1 MVQTNFVFLLRLL
14 VSIHWLLSL
23 YFLWNITRCQQL
35 ATRNNWIMAKK
46 EIAILRKQLERLEA
60 KDFDL
65 EAWKKFTIVMLARIF
80 GDTSE
85 KIRQIESIEYDYS
98 SWSLR
103 DTSGSSSYLESCKK
117 LGRKILEASVEEL
130 EAFGLPEITGV
141 DDRFFNII
149 IEALQDEL
157 KGSQFRELKD
167 SILKTKDPTDLKDR
181 VREILNDYDT
191 GVPVDILTAILTNN
205 AFKHELSK

>member
-1 MVQTNFVFLLRLL
+1 
-14 VSIHWLLSL
+14 
-23 YFLWNITRCQQL
+23 
-35 ATRNNWIMAKK
+35 MAKK
-46 EIAILRKQLERLEA
+46 EIAILRKQIERLEV

-98 SWSLR
+98 SWALR

-117 LGRKILEASVEEL
+117 LGRKILEASIEEL
-130 EAFGLPEITGV
+130 EAFGVPDKGGEE
-141 DDRFFNII
+141 DHFFHLII
-149 IEALQDEL
+149 DALQDEL
-157 KGSQFRELKD
+157 KGSQFRQLKDVIMKTKEEGELKD
-167 SILKTKDPTDLKDR
+167 K

-191 GVPVDILTAILTNN
+191 GVPVDILTAILTNTI
-205 AFKHELSK
+205 FKHELSK

>member
-1 MVQTNFVFLLRLL
+1 
-14 VSIHWLLSL
+14 
-23 YFLWNITRCQQL
+23 
-35 ATRNNWIMAKK
+35 MAKK
-46 EIAILRKQLERLEA
+46 EIEILEKQIERLEI

-65 EAWKKFTIVMLARIF
+65 EAWKKYTIVMLARIF

-98 SWSLR
+98 SWALR

-117 LGRKILEASVEEL
+117 LGRKILEASVDEL
-130 EAFGLPEITGV
+130 KTFGMPDRSGE
-141 DDRFFNII
+141 DNRFFRII
-149 IEALQDEL
+149 IDALQDEL
-157 KGSQFRELKD
+157 KGATFRELKD
-167 SILKTKDPTDLKDR
+167 VILKTKKQDALTDK

-191 GVPVDILTAILTNN
+191 GVPVDILTSILTHT

>member
-1 MVQTNFVFLLRLL
+1 
-14 VSIHWLLSL
+14 
-23 YFLWNITRCQQL
+23 
-35 ATRNNWIMAKK
+35 MAKK
-46 EIAILRKQLERLEA
+46 EIAILKKQIERLEI

-80 GDTSE
+80 GDNSE

-117 LGRKILEASVEEL
+117 LGRKILEASIEEL
-130 EAFGLPEITGV
+130 EAFGLPDKSG
-141 DDRFFNII
+141 DDDKFFQII

-157 KGSQFRELKD
+157 KGSQFRQLKD
-167 SILKTKDPTDLKDR
+167 VILKTEKEEDMKDK

-191 GVPVDILTAILTNN
+191 GVPVDILTAILTHSI
-205 AFKHELSK
+205 FKHELFK

>member
-1 MVQTNFVFLLRLL
+1 
-14 VSIHWLLSL
+14 
-23 YFLWNITRCQQL
+23 
-35 ATRNNWIMAKK
+35 MAKK
-46 EIAILRKQLERLEA
+46 EIAILKKQIEKLEV

-103 DTSGSSSYLESCKK
+103 DTSGSSSYLDSCKK
-117 LGRKILEASVEEL
+117 LGRKILEASIEEL
-130 EAFGLPEITGV
+130 EAFGLPDRSGE
-141 DDRFFNII
+141 DDKFFRVIV
-149 IEALQDEL
+149 EALQDEL
-157 KGSQFRELKD
+157 KGSQFRQLKD
-167 SILKTKDPTDLKDR
+167 VILKTKDEDEMKDK

-191 GVPVDILTAILTNN
+191 GVPVDILTSILTNTV
-205 AFKHELSK
+205 FKHELAK

>member
-1 MVQTNFVFLLRLL
+1 
-14 VSIHWLLSL
+14 
-23 YFLWNITRCQQL
+23 
-35 ATRNNWIMAKK
+35 MAKK
-46 EIAILRKQLERLEA
+46 EIAILNKQIERLEV

-117 LGRKILEASVEEL
+117 LGRKILEASIEEL
-130 EAFGLPEITGV
+130 EAFGVPDRAGE
-141 DDRFFNII
+141 DDRFFRLII
-149 IEALQDEL
+149 DALQNEL
-157 KGSQFRELKD
+157 KGSQFRQLKEV
-167 SILKTKDPTDLKDR
+167 ILTTTKEEEMRDR

-191 GVPVDILTAILTNN
+191 GVPVDILTSILTDT
-205 AFKHELSK
+205 AFKHELFK

>member
-1 MVQTNFVFLLRLL
+1 MV
-14 VSIHWLLSL
+14 
-23 YFLWNITRCQQL
+23 
-35 ATRNNWIMAKK
+35 KK
-46 EIAILRKQLERLEA
+46 EIAILKKQIERLDV

-117 LGRKILEASVEEL
+117 LGRKILEASIEEL
-130 EAFGLPEITGV
+130 ETFGLPDKSGE
-141 DDRFFNII
+141 DDKFFRII
-149 IEALQDEL
+149 IDALQDEL
-157 KGSQFRELKD
+157 KGSQFRQLKD
-167 SILKTKDPTDLKDR
+167 VILKTEKEEDMIDR

-191 GVPVDILTAILTNN
+191 GVPVDILTAILTNTV
-205 AFKHELSK
+205 FKHELSK

>member
-1 MVQTNFVFLLRLL
+1 
-14 VSIHWLLSL
+14 
-23 YFLWNITRCQQL
+23 
-35 ATRNNWIMAKK
+35 MAKK
-46 EIAILRKQLERLEA
+46 EISILKKQIERLDI

-117 LGRKILEASVEEL
+117 LGRKILEASIEEL
-130 EAFGLPEITGV
+130 EAFGLPESSGE
-141 DDRFFNII
+141 DDKFFHII

-157 KGSQFRELKD
+157 KGAQMRQLKD
-167 SILKTKDPTDLKDR
+167 VILKTKKEEDMKEQ

-191 GVPVDILTAILTNN
+191 GVPVDILTSILTNTV
-205 AFKHELSK
+205 FKHELSK

>member
-1 MVQTNFVFLLRLL
+1 MV
-14 VSIHWLLSL
+14 
-23 YFLWNITRCQQL
+23 
-35 ATRNNWIMAKK
+35 KK
-46 EIAILRKQLERLEA
+46 EIAILKKQIERLEV

-103 DTSGSSSYLESCKK
+103 DTSGSSSYMESCKK
-117 LGRKILEASVEEL
+117 LGRKILEASIEEL
-130 EAFGLPEITGV
+130 EAFGLPDTSGK
-141 DDRFFNII
+141 DDKFFQLV

-157 KGSQFRELKD
+157 KGSQFKQLKD
-167 SILKTKDPTDLKDR
+167 VILKTKDETELKDM
-181 VREILNDYDT
+181 VREILNEYDT
-191 GVPVDILTAILTNN
+191 YVPVDILTSILTNTV
-205 AFKHELSK
+205 FKHELSK

>member
-1 MVQTNFVFLLRLL
+1 
-14 VSIHWLLSL
+14 
-23 YFLWNITRCQQL
+23 
-35 ATRNNWIMAKK
+35 MAKK
-46 EIAILRKQLERLEA
+46 EIAILKQQIERLEI
-60 KDFDL
+60 KEFDL

-117 LGRKILEASVEEL
+117 LGRKILEASIEEL
-130 EAFGLPEITGV
+130 EAFGLPDKSGEDDKFFRIIV
-141 DDRFFNII
+141 D
-149 IEALQDEL
+149 ALQDEL
-157 KGSQFRELKD
+157 KGSQYRQLRD
-167 SILKTKDPTDLKDR
+167 VILKTKNEGDMKDR

-191 GVPVDILTAILTNN
+191 GVPVDILTAILTDTV
-205 AFKHELSK
+205 FKHELSK

>member
-1 MVQTNFVFLLRLL
+1 
-14 VSIHWLLSL
+14 
-23 YFLWNITRCQQL
+23 
-35 ATRNNWIMAKK
+35 MAKK
-46 EIAILRKQLERLEA
+46 EIEILKKQIERLEI
-60 KDFDL
+60 KEFDL

-103 DTSGSSSYLESCKK
+103 DTSGTSSYLDSCKK
-117 LGRKILEASVEEL
+117 LGRKILEASIEEL
-130 EAFGLPEITGV
+130 EAFGVP
-141 DDRFFNII
+141 DRSGEGEQFFHLII
-149 IEALQDEL
+149 NALKDEL

-167 SILKTKDPTDLKDR
+167 IILKTKNETEMRDK

-191 GVPVDILTAILTNN
+191 GVPVDILTSILTNTI
-205 AFKHELSK
+205 FKHELAK

>member
-1 MVQTNFVFLLRLL
+1 
-14 VSIHWLLSL
+14 
-23 YFLWNITRCQQL
+23 
-35 ATRNNWIMAKK
+35 MAKK
-46 EIAILRKQLERLEA
+46 EIIILKKQIERLEV
-60 KDFDL
+60 KEFDL

-103 DTSGSSSYLESCKK
+103 DTSGSSSYLDSCKK
-117 LGRKILEASVEEL
+117 LGRKILEASIEEL
-130 EAFGLPEITGV
+130 EAFGLPDNSGE
-141 DDRFFNII
+141 DDKFFGLI

-157 KGSQFRELKD
+157 KGAQFKALKD
-167 SILKTKDPTDLKDR
+167 VILKTKNAGDMKDK

-191 GVPVDILTAILTNN
+191 GVPVDILTSILTNTV
-205 AFKHELSK
+205 FKHELSK

>member
-1 MVQTNFVFLLRLL
+1 
-14 VSIHWLLSL
+14 
-23 YFLWNITRCQQL
+23 
-35 ATRNNWIMAKK
+35 MAKK
-46 EIAILRKQLERLEA
+46 EIAILKKQIERLEI

-103 DTSGSSSYLESCKK
+103 DTSGSSSYLDSCKK
-117 LGRKILEASVEEL
+117 LGRKTLEASIEEL
-130 EAFGLPEITGV
+130 EAFGLPDKSVE
-141 DDRFFNII
+141 DDQFFHII

-167 SILKTKDPTDLKDR
+167 VVLKTTKEEDMKDR

-191 GVPVDILTAILTNN
+191 GVPVDILTSILTNTI
-205 AFKHELSK
+205 FKHELSK

>member
-1 MVQTNFVFLLRLL
+1 
-14 VSIHWLLSL
+14 
-23 YFLWNITRCQQL
+23 
-35 ATRNNWIMAKK
+35 MAKK
-46 EIAILRKQLERLEA
+46 EISILNKQIERLEI

-103 DTSGSSSYLESCKK
+103 DTSGSSSYLDSCKK
-117 LGRKILEASVEEL
+117 LGRKILEASIEEL
-130 EAFGLPEITGV
+130 EAFGLPERSGE
-141 DDRFFNII
+141 DDKFFHII
-149 IEALQDEL
+149 IESLQDEL

-167 SILKTKDPTDLKDR
+167 IILKTDKEALMKDK

-191 GVPVDILTAILTNN
+191 GVPVDILTSILTDKV
-205 AFKHELSK
+205 FKRELSK